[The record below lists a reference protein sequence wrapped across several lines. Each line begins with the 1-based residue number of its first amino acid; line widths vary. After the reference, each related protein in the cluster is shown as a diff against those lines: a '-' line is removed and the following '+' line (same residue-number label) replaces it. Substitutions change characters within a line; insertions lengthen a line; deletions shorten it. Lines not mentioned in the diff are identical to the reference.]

1 MRYAVIMAGGTGTR
15 FWPESRKALPKQL
28 LRLGSTQSLL
38 ERTVRRI
45 EPLIPVERMLL
56 VTGDALVDC
65 IHEHVPGLPAQNL
78 LTEPLR
84 RNTGPCMALAAKV
97 LLDRDPDAVLAALS
111 ADHLI
116 QREPLFREIVDAAMT
131 MAAERDVLITL
142 GITPSYP
149 ETGYGYIEVGEEVG
163 RFGGHQ
169 CLHVAAFHEKPD
181 LDTAV
186 EYVAS
191 GRYLWNSG
199 MFAFRADALWRAIE
213 IHLPELAA
221 EMGRIDGRAP
231 AEKIKQQ
238 IDEIYPRLQPI
249 SLDVGVMEK
258 ADNVLVFP
266 ADIGWSDVG
275 SWTTLRE
282 LIPADDRGNVAHGDH
297 LILHGNENI
306 IFARDGIVVA
316 IGVENLIIVHTPDAT
331 LVARRDDAQAIK
343 RIFDELEK
351 RGLDRYM

>member
-131 MAAERDVLITL
+131 MAAERDVVSRNRLRLYRSRRRGRQVRRSSVSSRRRVSRKTGL
-142 GITPSYP
+142 GH
-149 ETGYGYIEVGEEVG
+149 GRGVR
-163 RFGGHQ
+163 RFGALSLELRDV
-169 CLHVAAFHEKPD
+169 CFSRRRVVAC
-181 LDTAV
+181 
-186 EYVAS
+186 
-191 GRYLWNSG
+191 
-199 MFAFRADALWRAIE
+199 
-213 IHLPELAA
+213 
-221 EMGRIDGRAP
+221 
-231 AEKIKQQ
+231 
-238 IDEIYPRLQPI
+238 
-249 SLDVGVMEK
+249 
-258 ADNVLVFP
+258 
-266 ADIGWSDVG
+266 
-275 SWTTLRE
+275 
-282 LIPADDRGNVAHGDH
+282 DRDSSAGTRR
-297 LILHGNENI
+297 
-306 IFARDGIVVA
+306 RDGS
-316 IGVENLIIVHTPDAT
+316 H
-331 LVARRDDAQAIK
+331 
-343 RIFDELEK
+343 
-351 RGLDRYM
+351 